1 VLVLQEVCITKSKQ
15 NAILKL

>member
-1 VLVLQEVCITKSKQ
+1 LLVLQEVCITKSKQ